1 MYYWFGG
8 VYSLSYAWKYTL
20 TFYTVVSVHG
30 CNIFLMMYVDV
41 SYTWESTLVYH
52 VFRGASFYIIHLVAY
67 THCYVYESVH

>member
-30 CNIFLMMYVDV
+30 CNIFLMMYIDV
-41 SYTWESTLVYH
+41 SCIWESTLVYH
-52 VFRGASFYIIHLVAY
+52 GCRGASFDIIHLVVY
-67 THCYVYESVH
+67 THCHMYESVH